1 MKTINEQ
8 INLTKYVEL
17 QTKLK
22 ELRGM
27 DTSEFSVLE
36 KQNHENEILSVE
48 SELNR
53 RTKILDNI
61 IKEKLYG
68 I

>member
-22 ELRGM
+22 DLRGM

>member
-17 QTKLK
+17 QTKIK